1 MQLSPIAAH
10 RIAIREPVRTEVGT
24 VGIKIVGTGAY
35 LPERIASNE
44 DFARL
49 VETSDEWIVSRTGI
63 RERHVA
69 TDMLNWEMGEKA
81 AAQALSDAG
90 VAPGEVDMVIVSTVT
105 PDYLSPSTAC
115 IIANALGMEKP
126 GCFDINSACAAFVA
140 AVDLAE
146 KYLAS
151 GSCKTVLVISSEM
164 LTKITDYTDRS
175 PCVLFGDGAGAA
187 VLRFADA
194 MYETDIGSDPTGCGK
209 LFARGVPPANPF
221 REKAFDW
228 AYDGLPET
236 NGFGLHQDGRDVYKF
251 ATRAMPA
258 AVESACQKAGIR
270 VDELDWIFSHQAN
283 QRILE
288 TAAKNLGVPMDKFYV
303 NIADH
308 GNISSACIPVCL
320 AEASRSGALKRGDR
334 ICIVGF
340 GAGLVYAASVF
351 EW

>member
-1 MQLSPIAAH
+1 M
-10 RIAIREPVRTEVGT
+10 
-24 VGIKIVGTGAY
+24 
-35 LPERIASNE
+35 
-44 DFARL
+44 
-49 VETSDEWIVSRTGI
+49 
-63 RERHVA
+63 
-69 TDMLNWEMGEKA
+69 
-81 AAQALSDAG
+81 
-90 VAPGEVDMVIVSTVT
+90 
-105 PDYLSPSTAC
+105 
-115 IIANALGMEKP
+115 
-126 GCFDINSACAAFVA
+126 A

-175 PCVLFGDGAGAA
+175 TCVLFGDGAGAA

-270 VDELDWIFSHQAN
+270 VDELDWIFPIRPISGFWR
-283 QRILE
+283 QRPKTSECRWTSFMSTLPI
-288 TAAKNLGVPMDKFYV
+288 TAIFPAP
-303 NIADH
+303 
-308 GNISSACIPVCL
+308 
-320 AEASRSGALKRGDR
+320 ASRFVWRRPAVPAR
-334 ICIVGF
+334 
-340 GAGLVYAASVF
+340 
-351 EW
+351 